1 MVFRIA
7 QESLNNVRRHAQAR
21 HVGIRLA
28 QEGDQWMLTVRDD
41 GHGFDPARRR
51 HGYGVLGMEER
62 ARLLGG
68 QLEVDSAPGRG
79 TEVSLRFPTPA

>member
-1 MVFRIA
+1 
-7 QESLNNVRRHAQAR
+7 
-21 HVGIRLA
+21 
-28 QEGDQWMLTVRDD
+28 MLTVRDD
-41 GHGFDPARRR
+41 GHGFDPTRGR

-79 TEVSLRFPTPA
+79 TEVRLRFPTPA